1 MSVGINTHAAAVRRS
16 FRCSQ
21 PHVDET
27 RRSAN
32 YCSSVWDLN
41 YIQSLGS
48 QHRERKCLTWL
59 EELTEQVKEL
69 KETEMEAVQQLEVID
84 DSQNPGLSY
93 YSQDKINHI
102 LNLIYSDH
110 KYSYDSEAEGVDLY
124 FTALGFRL
132 FRQHG
137 FEVSQE
143 VFDRFRN
150 ENGTYF
156 KHDDTK
162 ELLQL
167 YEASFLVREGEETL
181 EQAREFATKS
191 LQRKL
196 DEDGDGIDANIESW
210 IRYSLE
216 IPLHWRPQRLE
227 ARWFLDAHAR
237 RPDMNPVICE
247 LARLNFNIV
256 QATQHEELKA
266 LSRWC
271 SSLGLAEKLPC
282 VRDRLVES
290 YFWAIPLSEPHQY
303 GYHRKVATKIITL
316 ITSLDDVYDIYGTSD
331 ELQLFT
337 NLSERCDNASIGRL
351 PEYLQLFYFAIDNF
365 VSEVAYDIL
374 KEKGFTSIVYVQ
386 RSWVD
391 LLEGY
396 LKEAKWYNSGYMPSL
411 EEYFDNAC
419 MTIGASPV
427 LSQAYSTLGS
437 SMEKPIIE
445 SMCEYDNIL
454 RVSGMLVRLPD
465 DLGTSWFEMERG
477 DVLESV
483 QLYMKEPNATEEEA
497 VEHVRL
503 LNREAWKKMNTAEAA
518 GDSPLVS
525 DVVAVAASLGR
536 AAQFM
541 YFDGDGNQ
549 SSLQQ
554 WIVSM
559 LFEPYAGVGSVRI

>member
-1 MSVGINTHAAAVRRS
+1 MSININMPAAAVLRP

-21 PHVDET
+21 LHVDET
-27 RRSAN
+27 RRSGN
-32 YCSSVWDLN
+32 YRPSAWDSN
-41 YIQSLGS
+41 YIQSLNS
-48 QHRERKCLTWL
+48 QYKEKKCLTRL
-59 EELTEQVKEL
+59 EGLIEQVKEL
-69 KETEMEAVQQLEVID
+69 KGTKMEAVQQLELID
-84 DSQNPGLSY
+84 DSQNLGLSY
-93 YSQDKINHI
+93 YFQDKIKHI
-102 LNLIYSDH
+102 LNLIYNDH
-110 KYSYDSEAEGVDLY
+110 KYFYDSEAEGMDLY

-137 FEVSQE
+137 FKVSQE
-143 VFDRFRN
+143 VFDRFKN

-162 ELLQL
+162 GLLQL

-210 IRYSLE
+210 IRHSLE
-216 IPLHWRPQRLE
+216 IPLHWRAQRLE
-227 ARWFLDAHAR
+227 ARWFLDAYAR
-237 RPDMNPVICE
+237 RPDMNPVIFE
-247 LARLNFNIV
+247 LAKLNFNIV
-256 QATQHEELKA
+256 QATQQEELKA
-266 LSRWC
+266 LSRWW
-271 SSLGLAEKLPC
+271 SSLGLAEKLPF

-290 YFWAIPLSEPHQY
+290 YFWAIPLFEPHQY
-303 GYHRKVATKIITL
+303 GYQRKVATKIITL
-316 ITSLDDVYDIYGTSD
+316 ITSLDDVYDIYGTLD

-337 NLSERCDNASIGRL
+337 NLFERWDNASIGRL
-351 PEYLQLFYFAIDNF
+351 PEYLQLFYFAIHNF

-374 KEKGFTSIVYVQ
+374 KEKGFTSIVYLQ

-391 LLEGY
+391 LLKGY
-396 LKEAKWYNSGYMPSL
+396 LKEAKWYNSGYTPSL
-411 EEYFDNAC
+411 EEYFDNAF
-419 MTIGASPV
+419 MTIGAPPV
-427 LSQAYSTLGS
+427 LSQAYFTLGS

-445 SMCEYDNIL
+445 SMYEYDNIL

-465 DLGTSWFEMERG
+465 DLGTSSFEMERG
-477 DVLESV
+477 DVPKSV
-483 QLYMKEPNATEEEA
+483 QLYMKETNATEEEA
-497 VEHVRL
+497 VEHVRF

-525 DVVAVAASLGR
+525 DVVAVAANLGR

-559 LFEPYAGVGSVRI
+559 LFEPYA